1 MTQLHNVLSTR
12 QSLTSFPSRAARIL
26 LTFPLFTLSFHFT
39 YHAVS
44 KMHSLRSFDKRYTK
58 YYRRRAAAG
67 RGVFFFYLRLRYSL
81 IIAHEALVFDY
92 ILQGRVYLFQLA
104 QNGVT
109 LA

>member
-58 YYRRRAAAG
+58 YYRRRAATG
-67 RGVFFFYLRLRYSL
+67 RAVFHLQLRYSL